1 MRVHRNCRRLTAVL
15 LSLALLCGAAVFPA
29 SAASVDEAVHAGI
42 PENAVPGEIK
52 ITTCAVPNEAQM
64 AGLREDAAQKT
75 PDGFVFYG
83 WVVTGE
89 DGSFAVADSELE
101 DWLGEIYAGVA
112 EGEDCR
118 LVLQYL
124 YIPEEVKPSA
134 EPTAE
139 TQAVEETPPEAAEEA
154 GEDVPEETQA
164 EEKKVIS
171 TVPQYF
177 QDDYPYTMYGSGT
190 IMTSGCSIVSL
201 AMVASYLTDHEYTPD
216 ELAHY
221 FGGRAINNI
230 ARLEYGNKAL
240 QLACEKAEN
249 WHVVYKA
256 LQEGQVAIV
265 LMNHN
270 SIFTNSQHFIVLTG
284 INENGKIT
292 VNDSNRDNYSFW
304 QLKKG
309 FEEGFE
315 PEDIL
320 LGYDGAWIYDKSAMP
335 EDPFI
340 YYEEE
345 PERGEPRYADIT
357 LSQDDIK
364 LLAKVV
370 WVEAQGECAEGQ
382 QAVAEVALNRIASD
396 SFPDNLH
403 DVIYGQGQF
412 RSVPRLDKAE
422 PFQAQYEAIERAI
435 YGPYVLPKEVVYF
448 ATKPT
453 NSNVWGQI
461 GGHIFCYGNDY
472 VAAVEK

>member
-1 MRVHRNCRRLTAVL
+1 MTRYIKTACLIVVVAF
-15 LSLALLCGAAVFPA
+15 ALVSAVFFSYKCIRQA
-29 SAASVDEAVHAGI
+29 TA
-42 PENAVPGEIK
+42 
-52 ITTCAVPNEAQM
+52 
-64 AGLREDAAQKT
+64 DAA
-75 PDGFVFYG
+75 
-83 WVVTGE
+83 
-89 DGSFAVADSELE
+89 
-101 DWLGEIYAGVA
+101 
-112 EGEDCR
+112 
-118 LVLQYL
+118 
-124 YIPEEVKPSA
+124 
-134 EPTAE
+134 
-139 TQAVEETPPEAAEEA
+139 
-154 GEDVPEETQA
+154 PEETTEMTGA
-164 EEKKVIS
+164 TE
-171 TVPQYF
+171 TVPPETEPTTVPTEETIPGETTATEETVPVETEAPKVTIDAVPHYHQSE
-177 QDDYPYTMYGSGT
+177 YPDIRYGNGT
-190 IMTSGCSIVSL
+190 IATSGCSIVSL

-230 ARLEYGNKAL
+230 ARLEYGNKTL
-240 QLACEKAEN
+240 QLACKKAAN

-270 SIFTNSQHFIVLTG
+270 SIFTNSQHFIVLAG
-284 INENGKIT
+284 INENGKII
-292 VNDSNRDNYSFW
+292 VNDSNRDNYDFW

-309 FEEGFE
+309 FEEGFN

-335 EDPFI
+335 EEPFI

-435 YGPYVLPKEVVYF
+435 YGPYILPKEVVYF

-453 NSNVWGQI
+453 NSNIWGQI

-472 VAAVEK
+472 IAAAEK

>member
-1 MRVHRNCRRLTAVL
+1 MTRYIKTACLIVVVAI
-15 LSLALLCGAAVFPA
+15 ALVSAVFFSYKCIRQA
-29 SAASVDEAVHAGI
+29 TV
-42 PENAVPGEIK
+42 
-52 ITTCAVPNEAQM
+52 
-64 AGLREDAAQKT
+64 DAA
-75 PDGFVFYG
+75 
-83 WVVTGE
+83 
-89 DGSFAVADSELE
+89 
-101 DWLGEIYAGVA
+101 
-112 EGEDCR
+112 
-118 LVLQYL
+118 
-124 YIPEEVKPSA
+124 PEETTEMTEATETVPPETA
-134 EPTAE
+134 ATTVPT
-139 TQAVEETPPEAAEEA
+139 EET
-154 GEDVPEETQA
+154 VPEETAA
-164 EEKKVIS
+164 ETTLPEE
-171 TVPQYF
+171 TVPVETEAPKVTIDAVPHYHQSE
-177 QDDYPYTMYGSGT
+177 YPDIRYGNGT
-190 IMTSGCSIVSL
+190 IATSGCSIVSL

-230 ARLEYGNKAL
+230 ARLEYGNKTL
-240 QLACEKAEN
+240 QLACKKAAN

-270 SIFTNSQHFIVLTG
+270 SIFTNSQHFIVLAG
-284 INENGKIT
+284 INENGKII
-292 VNDSNRDNYSFW
+292 VNDSNRDNYDFW

-309 FEEGFE
+309 FEEGFN

-335 EDPFI
+335 EEPFI

-435 YGPYVLPKEVVYF
+435 YGPYILPKEVVYF

-453 NSNVWGQI
+453 NSNIWGQI

-472 VAAVEK
+472 VAAAEES